1 MPKDKT
7 HWILAAEIRNR
18 LGDEHVKKLISNNY
32 ASFLV
37 GAIAYD
43 IPFFGR
49 SEYSHALT
57 EKANELHGVKT
68 CDVWEPII
76 KLLQSYVMFKTT
88 DDCRETVIAFAL
100 GCITHIIID
109 SQFHPFIYFF
119 TGYYDADSNKRNQ
132 AIFKHRE
139 IEAHLDLYYLEK
151 TGYTGPVSAKVIVEQ
166 LHRPTL
172 ITNLALLYFGNT
184 GIKEVDMTQNCLNN
198 YIKYQG
204 LFSNYFI
211 KCLLRIVGIANDEM
225 KKISALFYSKSIKPT
240 YRQLFDNTEW
250 YQHPSSG
257 KVIKE
262 SLKTIYENCIEVMV
276 STICQFSS
284 CKTIEDYLNV
294 IRKFPAISL
303 ETGSECARP
312 SLMRYFS

>member
-7 HWILAAEIRNR
+7 HWILAAEISNR
-18 LGDEHVKKLISNNY
+18 LRDEHIKRVISNNY

-49 SEYSHALT
+49 GKYSHVLT

-76 KLLQSYVMFKTT
+76 KLLESYG
-88 DDCRETVIAFAL
+88 DDCRETVIAFAV

-119 TGYYDADSNKRNQ
+119 TGYYEADGNKRNH
-132 AIFKHRE
+132 AIVKHRE

-184 GIKEVDMTQNCLNN
+184 GAKEVDMTQNCLNN

-211 KCLLRIVGIANDEM
+211 KCLLRIVGLANDEM
-225 KKISALFYSKSIKPT
+225 KKISALFYPKSIEPT
-240 YRQLFDNTEW
+240 YRQLFDNIEW

-257 KVIKE
+257 KVIEE

-276 STICQFSS
+276 STIYQFSS

-294 IRKFPAISL
+294 IRNFPAVSL

-312 SLMRYFS
+312 SLMRFFS